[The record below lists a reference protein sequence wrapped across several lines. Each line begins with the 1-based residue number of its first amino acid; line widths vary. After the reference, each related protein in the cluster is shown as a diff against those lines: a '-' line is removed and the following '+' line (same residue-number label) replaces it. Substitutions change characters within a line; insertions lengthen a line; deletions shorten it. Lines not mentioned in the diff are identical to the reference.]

1 MENNNDITYHNIQS
15 IDSIYYLIPPVLII
29 LAFITSFRSWLKLNL
44 VFSNVFGL
52 IMILNPE
59 ILISEIVKI
68 MCYYCGLSYLL
79 KIEFRRFSTIFTCF
93 VYSRIA
99 TNFSKKSR
107 RF

>member
-1 MENNNDITYHNIQS
+1 MENNNDITYNNIQS

-68 MCYYCGLSYLL
+68 M
-79 KIEFRRFSTIFTCF
+79 
-93 VYSRIA
+93 
-99 TNFSKKSR
+99 
-107 RF
+107 

>member
-1 MENNNDITYHNIQS
+1 MKNNDIIYNNIQS

-29 LAFITSFRSWLKLNL
+29 LSFITSFRSWLKLNL

-68 MCYYCGLSYLL
+68 MCYNYV
-79 KIEFRRFSTIFTCF
+79 I
-93 VYSRIA
+93 
-99 TNFSKKSR
+99 
-107 RF
+107 